1 MIAGGSIWLSILKG
15 RAMDFSKLTLGSK
28 IVAGAGILLLIDSF
42 FHWQEVNLGPY
53 SAGVTMWH
61 GWGVLIALTLLA
73 ILAWEALQL
82 TETKIAVGP
91 LSPTMV
97 TMLLAALL
105 VLFTLIKVL
114 SNDYVA
120 TWAWVGLVLSIVVG
134 VGAWMNMQE
143 AGESLGD
150 LKSSVAPAGSGT
162 PAPPAEAAPTSG
174 AAPAAQAP
182 VADPPS
188 APETPAA
195 APEIDGGQVDTPA

>member
-1 MIAGGSIWLSILKG
+1 
-15 RAMDFSKLTLGSK
+15 MDFSKLTLGSK
-28 IVAGAGILLLIDSF
+28 IVAGAGILLLVDSF
-42 FHWQEVNLGPY
+42 FHWQEVNFGPI

-61 GWGVLIALTLLA
+61 GWGVLIGLTLLA
-73 ILAWEALQL
+73 ILAWEAAQL

-134 VGAWMNMQE
+134 VGAWLNMQE

-150 LKSSVAPAGSGT
+150 LKSSVTPAASNTLAPA
-162 PAPPAEAAPTSG
+162 AEAAP
-174 AAPAAQAP
+174 AR
-182 VADPPS
+182 VADPPA
-188 APETPAA
+188 APETPPPAA
-195 APEIDGGQVDTPA
+195 DAGQADSQT

>member
-28 IVAGAGILLLIDSF
+28 IVAGAGILLLIDTF
-42 FHWQEVNLGPY
+42 LHWQEVNFGPI

-61 GWGVLIALTLLA
+61 GWGVLIGLTLIA
-73 ILAWEALQL
+73 ILAWEAVQL

-97 TMLLAALL
+97 TILLAGLL

-120 TWAWVGLVLSIVVG
+120 TWAWVGLVLSIAVG
-134 VGAWMNMQE
+134 VGAWLNMQE

-150 LKSSVAPAGSGT
+150 LKSSVTPAGSST
-162 PAPPAEAAPTSG
+162 PAPAPE
-174 AAPAAQAP
+174 APAAQ
-182 VADPPS
+182 
-188 APETPAA
+188 ETPAVPEPPA
-195 APEIDGGQVDTPA
+195 AEADSGPVEPAT

>member
-1 MIAGGSIWLSILKG
+1 
-15 RAMDFSKLTLGSK
+15 MDFSKLTLGSK
-28 IVAGAGILLLIDSF
+28 IVAGAGILLLVDSF
-42 FHWQEVNLGPY
+42 FHWQEVNFGPI

-61 GWGVLIALTLLA
+61 GWGVLIGLTLLA
-73 ILAWEALQL
+73 ILAWEAVQL

-150 LKSSVAPAGSGT
+150 LKSSFT
-162 PAPPAEAAPTSG
+162 PASTPGPAAEAAP
-174 AAPAAQAP
+174 AAAAE
-182 VADPPS
+182 PPS
-188 APETPAA
+188 APEAPAPAA
-195 APEIDGGQVDTPA
+195 ETNAGQVDTTT

>member
-28 IVAGAGILLLIDSF
+28 IVAGAGILLLVDSF
-42 FHWQEVNLGPY
+42 LHWQEVNFGPI

-61 GWGVLIALTLLA
+61 GWGVLIGLTLLA
-73 ILAWEALQL
+73 ILAWEAAQL

-150 LKSSVAPAGSGT
+150 LKSSFTPAGSST
-162 PAPPAEAAPTSG
+162 PAPAAEAAP
-174 AAPAAQAP
+174 AA

-188 APETPAA
+188 APETPA
-195 APEIDGGQVDTPA
+195 PPVETNTGQVDTTT

>member
-1 MIAGGSIWLSILKG
+1 MIVGGSIWLSIMKG

-28 IVAGAGILLLIDSF
+28 IVAGAGILLLVDSF
-42 FHWQEVNLGPY
+42 FHWQEVNFGPI

-61 GWGVLIALTLLA
+61 GWGVLIGLTLLA
-73 ILAWEALQL
+73 ILAWEAVQL

-134 VGAWMNMQE
+134 VGAWLNMQE

-150 LKSSVAPAGSGT
+150 LKSSFTQAGPSAPA
-162 PAPPAEAAPTSG
+162 PAAEAAP
-174 AAPAAQAP
+174 AAA
-182 VADPPS
+182 ADPPS
-188 APETPAA
+188 APGTPAA
-195 APEIDGGQVDTPA
+195 APEIDAGQVDTTT

>member
-1 MIAGGSIWLSILKG
+1 MIVGGSIWLSIMKG

-28 IVAGAGILLLIDSF
+28 IVAGAGILLLVDSF
-42 FHWQEVNLGPY
+42 FHWQEVNFGPI

-61 GWGVLIALTLLA
+61 GWGVLIGLTLLA
-73 ILAWEALQL
+73 ILAWEAVQL

-134 VGAWMNMQE
+134 VGAWLNMQE

-150 LKSSVAPAGSGT
+150 LKSSFTQTGPGAPA
-162 PAPPAEAAPTSG
+162 PAAEAAP
-174 AAPAAQAP
+174 AAA
-182 VADPPS
+182 ADPPS
-188 APETPAA
+188 APGTPAA
-195 APEIDGGQVDTPA
+195 APEIDAGQVDTTT

>member
-1 MIAGGSIWLSILKG
+1 MIVGGSIWLSILKG

-28 IVAGAGILLLIDSF
+28 IVAGAGILLLVDSF
-42 FHWQEVNLGPY
+42 FHWQEVNFGPI

-61 GWGVLIALTLLA
+61 GWGVLIGLTLLA
-73 ILAWEALQL
+73 ILAWEAVQL

-134 VGAWMNMQE
+134 VGAWLNMQE

-150 LKSSVAPAGSGT
+150 LKSSFTQTGPSAPA
-162 PAPPAEAAPTSG
+162 AEAAP
-174 AAPAAQAP
+174 AAA
-182 VADPPS
+182 ADPPS
-188 APETPAA
+188 APGTPAA
-195 APEIDGGQVDTPA
+195 APEIDAGQVDTTT

>member
-1 MIAGGSIWLSILKG
+1 MIVGGSIWLSILKG

-28 IVAGAGILLLIDSF
+28 IVAGAGILLLVDSF
-42 FHWQEVNLGPY
+42 FHWQEVNFGPI

-61 GWGVLIALTLLA
+61 GWGVLIGLTLLA
-73 ILAWEALQL
+73 ILAWEAVQL

-134 VGAWMNMQE
+134 VGAWLNMQE

-150 LKSSVAPAGSGT
+150 LKSSFTQTGTSAPA
-162 PAPPAEAAPTSG
+162 PAAEAAP
-174 AAPAAQAP
+174 AAA
-182 VADPPS
+182 ADPPS
-188 APETPAA
+188 APGTPAA
-195 APEIDGGQVDTPA
+195 APEIDAGQVDTTT

>member
-1 MIAGGSIWLSILKG
+1 MA
-15 RAMDFSKLTLGSK
+15 RLGSADRLD
-28 IVAGAGILLLIDSF
+28 V
-42 FHWQEVNLGPY
+42 
-53 SAGVTMWH
+53 
-61 GWGVLIALTLLA
+61 LLA
-73 ILAWEALQL
+73 ILAWEAVQL

-134 VGAWMNMQE
+134 VGAWMNMRE

-150 LKSSVAPAGSGT
+150 LKSSVTPAGSGT
-162 PAPPAEAAPTSG
+162 PAPSTEAAP
-174 AAPAAQAP
+174 APG
-182 VADPPS
+182 ADPPA
-188 APETPAA
+188 APEAPAA
-195 APEIDGGQVDTPA
+195 APEIDAGQVDTTT

>member
-1 MIAGGSIWLSILKG
+1 MIVGGSIWLSILKG

-28 IVAGAGILLLIDSF
+28 IVAGAGILLLVDSF
-42 FHWQEVNLGPY
+42 FHWQEVNFGPI

-61 GWGVLIALTLLA
+61 GWGVLIGLTLLA
-73 ILAWEALQL
+73 ILAWEAVQL

-134 VGAWMNMQE
+134 VGAWLNMQE

-150 LKSSVAPAGSGT
+150 LKSSFTQTGPSAPA
-162 PAPPAEAAPTSG
+162 PAAEAAP
-174 AAPAAQAP
+174 AAA
-182 VADPPS
+182 ADPPS
-188 APETPAA
+188 APGTPAA
-195 APEIDGGQVDTPA
+195 APEIDAGQVDTTT

>member
-1 MIAGGSIWLSILKG
+1 
-15 RAMDFSKLTLGSK
+15 
-28 IVAGAGILLLIDSF
+28 
-42 FHWQEVNLGPY
+42 
-53 SAGVTMWH
+53 
-61 GWGVLIALTLLA
+61 
-73 ILAWEALQL
+73 
-82 TETKIAVGP
+82 
-91 LSPTMV
+91 MV

-150 LKSSVAPAGSGT
+150 LKSSVTPAGSGT
-162 PAPPAEAAPTSG
+162 PAPPTEAAP
-174 AAPAAQAP
+174 AP

-188 APETPAA
+188 APETPAPP
-195 APEIDGGQVDTPA
+195 PEIDAGQVDTTT

>member
-1 MIAGGSIWLSILKG
+1 MIVGGSIWLSILKG

-28 IVAGAGILLLIDSF
+28 IVAGAGILLLVDSF
-42 FHWQEVNLGPY
+42 FHWQEVNFGPI

-61 GWGVLIALTLLA
+61 GWGVLIGLTLLA
-73 ILAWEALQL
+73 ILAWEAVQL

-134 VGAWMNMQE
+134 VGAWLNMQE

-150 LKSSVAPAGSGT
+150 LKSSFTQAGPSAPA
-162 PAPPAEAAPTSG
+162 PAAEAAP
-174 AAPAAQAP
+174 AAA
-182 VADPPS
+182 ADPPS
-188 APETPAA
+188 APGTPAA
-195 APEIDGGQVDTPA
+195 APEIDAGQVDTTT

>member
-1 MIAGGSIWLSILKG
+1 MIVGGSIWLSILKG

-28 IVAGAGILLLIDSF
+28 IVAGAGILLLVDSF
-42 FHWQEVNLGPY
+42 FHWQEVNFGPI

-61 GWGVLIALTLLA
+61 GWGVLIGLTLLA
-73 ILAWEALQL
+73 ILAWEAVQL

-134 VGAWMNMQE
+134 VGAWLNMQE

-150 LKSSVAPAGSGT
+150 LKSSFTQTGPGAPA
-162 PAPPAEAAPTSG
+162 PAAEAAP
-174 AAPAAQAP
+174 AAA
-182 VADPPS
+182 ADPPS
-188 APETPAA
+188 APGTPAA
-195 APEIDGGQVDTPA
+195 APEIDAGQVDTTT

>member
-1 MIAGGSIWLSILKG
+1 MIVGGSIWLSIMKG

-28 IVAGAGILLLIDSF
+28 IVAGAGILLLVDSF
-42 FHWQEVNLGPY
+42 FHWQEVNFGPI

-61 GWGVLIALTLLA
+61 GWGVLIGLTLLA
-73 ILAWEALQL
+73 ILAWEAVQL

-134 VGAWMNMQE
+134 VGAWLNMQE

-150 LKSSVAPAGSGT
+150 LKSSFTQAGPSAPA
-162 PAPPAEAAPTSG
+162 PAAEAAP
-174 AAPAAQAP
+174 AAA
-182 VADPPS
+182 ADPPS
-188 APETPAA
+188 APGPSAA
-195 APEIDGGQVDTPA
+195 APEIDAGQVDTTT